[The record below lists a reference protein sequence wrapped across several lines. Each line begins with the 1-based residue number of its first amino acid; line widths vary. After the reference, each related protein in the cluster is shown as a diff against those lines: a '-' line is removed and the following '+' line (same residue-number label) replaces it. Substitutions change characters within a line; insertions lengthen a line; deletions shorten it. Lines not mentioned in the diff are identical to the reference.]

1 MGAELVFCVRLLDK
15 TFGAQ
20 GYSNIALDRALRDS
34 DLNPQQKSRM
44 SALYYGVIER
54 LPELDYVLSRYSKKP
69 PEKLDPTVRN
79 LLRCGVYQLAHMR
92 IPDNAAVNECV
103 NACKK
108 LRYTSASGFV
118 NAVLRGFVRDGKQI
132 PVPKDPA
139 LRCQVQYCAPDWLIK
154 QLSSEYGE
162 SVMDALLTD
171 ALGRPP
177 VTLRRNPLAG
187 DASAFLRAM
196 GDISVEK
203 HPLLPDCYRV
213 QGGDV
218 TRTDAFA
225 QGMFHVQDLASQLCC
240 LALDPQPGDTVL
252 DLCAAPGGKSF
263 TLAELMEDRGQLYAF
278 DLHTNRVKL
287 IAQGAQRLHLQ
298 CVHAQTGDA
307 SIHNPELPQADR
319 VLCDVPC
326 SGLGVI
332 RRKPEIKYKDPAA
345 FAGLPPV
352 QAKILENA
360 ARYVKP
366 GGYLVYST
374 CTLSRAENDGVVDGF
389 LQQHPEFEGVSFLE
403 TLGEPFGNWKV
414 TLHPGCFGSD
424 GFFMAKLKRAR

>member
-1 MGAELVFCVRLLDK
+1 MC
-15 TFGAQ
+15 
-20 GYSNIALDRALRDS
+20 
-34 DLNPQQKSRM
+34 
-44 SALYYGVIER
+44 
-54 LPELDYVLSRYSKKP
+54 
-69 PEKLDPTVRN
+69 
-79 LLRCGVYQLAHMR
+79 
-92 IPDNAAVNECV
+92 

-139 LRCQVQYCAPDWLIK
+139 LRRQVQYCAPDWLIK

-177 VTLRRNPLAG
+177 VILRRNPLAG

-196 GDISVEK
+196 GEIPVEK
-203 HPLLPDCYRV
+203 HSLLPDCYRV

-218 TRTDAFA
+218 TRTDAFV

-345 FAGLPPV
+345 FTGLPPV

-360 ARYVKP
+360 AHYVKP

>member
-34 DLNPQQKSRM
+34 ELNPQQKSRV

-139 LRCQVQYCAPDWLIK
+139 LRRQVQYCAPDWLIK

-203 HPLLPDCYRV
+203 HPLLSDCYRV

-414 TLHPGCFGSD
+414 PLHPGCFGSD

>member
-20 GYSNIALDRALRDS
+20 GYSNIALDQALRDS
-34 DLNPQQKSRM
+34 DLNPQQKSRV

-139 LRCQVQYCAPDWLIK
+139 LRRQVQYCAPDWLIK

-203 HPLLPDCYRV
+203 HPLLSDCYRV

-414 TLHPGCFGSD
+414 PLHPGCFGSD

>member
-1 MGAELVFCVRLLDK
+1 M
-15 TFGAQ
+15 
-20 GYSNIALDRALRDS
+20 
-34 DLNPQQKSRM
+34 
-44 SALYYGVIER
+44 
-54 LPELDYVLSRYSKKP
+54 
-69 PEKLDPTVRN
+69 
-79 LLRCGVYQLAHMR
+79 
-92 IPDNAAVNECV
+92 
-103 NACKK
+103 
-108 LRYTSASGFV
+108 
-118 NAVLRGFVRDGKQI
+118 
-132 PVPKDPA
+132 
-139 LRCQVQYCAPDWLIK
+139 
-154 QLSSEYGE
+154 
-162 SVMDALLTD
+162 
-171 ALGRPP
+171 
-177 VTLRRNPLAG
+177 
-187 DASAFLRAM
+187 
-196 GDISVEK
+196 
-203 HPLLPDCYRV
+203 
-213 QGGDV
+213 

-240 LALDPQPGDTVL
+240 LALDPQLGDTVL

-298 CVHAQTGDA
+298 CVHARTGDA
-307 SIHNPELPQADR
+307 SLHNPELPQADR

-345 FAGLPPV
+345 FTGLPPV

-360 ARYVKP
+360 AHYVKP

>member
-1 MGAELVFCVRLLDK
+1 M
-15 TFGAQ
+15 
-20 GYSNIALDRALRDS
+20 
-34 DLNPQQKSRM
+34 
-44 SALYYGVIER
+44 
-54 LPELDYVLSRYSKKP
+54 
-69 PEKLDPTVRN
+69 
-79 LLRCGVYQLAHMR
+79 
-92 IPDNAAVNECV
+92 
-103 NACKK
+103 
-108 LRYTSASGFV
+108 
-118 NAVLRGFVRDGKQI
+118 
-132 PVPKDPA
+132 
-139 LRCQVQYCAPDWLIK
+139 
-154 QLSSEYGE
+154 
-162 SVMDALLTD
+162 
-171 ALGRPP
+171 
-177 VTLRRNPLAG
+177 
-187 DASAFLRAM
+187 
-196 GDISVEK
+196 
-203 HPLLPDCYRV
+203 
-213 QGGDV
+213 

-332 RRKPEIKYKDPAA
+332 RRKPEIKYKDPAV

-389 LQQHPEFEGVSFLE
+389 LQQHPEFEGVSYL
-403 TLGEPFGNWKV
+403 
-414 TLHPGCFGSD
+414 
-424 GFFMAKLKRAR
+424 

>member
-34 DLNPQQKSRM
+34 DLNPQQKSRV

-132 PVPKDPA
+132 PVPKDPV

-177 VTLRRNPLAG
+177 VTLRRNTLAG
-187 DASAFLRAM
+187 DASGFLRAM

-203 HPLLPDCYRV
+203 IPLLPDCYRV

-332 RRKPEIKYKDPAA
+332 RRKPEIKYKDPAV

>member
-34 DLNPQQKSRM
+34 DLNPQQKSRV

-203 HPLLPDCYRV
+203 HPLLSDCYRV

-332 RRKPEIKYKDPAA
+332 RRKPEIKYKDPAV

>member
-34 DLNPQQKSRM
+34 DLNPQQKSRV

-203 HPLLPDCYRV
+203 HPLLSDCYRV
-213 QGGDV
+213 QGCDV

>member
-15 TFGAQ
+15 TFAGQ

-34 DLNPQQKSRM
+34 DLDPRQKSRV

-54 LPELDYVLSRYSKKP
+54 LPELDYVLSLYSKKP
-69 PEKLDPTVRN
+69 PEKLDLTVRD
-79 LLRCGVYQLAHMR
+79 LLRCGIYQLAHMR
-92 IPDNAAVNECV
+92 IPDNVAVNDCV
-103 NACKK
+103 TGAKK

-132 PVPKDPA
+132 PAPRDPA
-139 LRCQVQYCAPDWLIK
+139 LRRQVQYCAPEWLIE
-154 QLSSEYGE
+154 QLSGEYGE
-162 SVMDALLTD
+162 QVMDALLTD
-171 ALGRPP
+171 ALGRAP

-187 DASAFLRAM
+187 EEEAFLRAM
-196 GDISVEK
+196 GQVAVEK
-203 HPLLPDCYRV
+203 HPLLPDCYQV

-240 LALDPQPGDTVL
+240 RGLDPQPGDTVL

-263 TLAELMEDRGQLYAF
+263 TLAELMEDRGRLYAF
-278 DLHTNRVKL
+278 DLHPNRVKL

-298 CVHAQTGDA
+298 CVHAMTGDG
-307 SIHNPELPQADR
+307 SVHNPELPLADR

-360 ARYVKP
+360 GRYVKP
-366 GGYLVYST
+366 GGYLLYST
-374 CTLSRAENDGVVDGF
+374 CTLSRAENDRVVEGF
-389 LQQHPEFEGVSFLE
+389 LQQHPEFEGVSFLGS
-403 TLGEPFGNWKV
+403 LGAPFGDYKV
-414 TLHPGCFGSD
+414 TLDPGCFGSD
-424 GFFMAKLKRAR
+424 GFFMAKLKRTR

>member
-34 DLNPQQKSRM
+34 DLNPQQKSRV

-319 VLCDVPC
+319 VLCPVP
-326 SGLGVI
+326 GLG
-332 RRKPEIKYKDPAA
+332 
-345 FAGLPPV
+345 
-352 QAKILENA
+352 
-360 ARYVKP
+360 
-366 GGYLVYST
+366 
-374 CTLSRAENDGVVDGF
+374 
-389 LQQHPEFEGVSFLE
+389 
-403 TLGEPFGNWKV
+403 
-414 TLHPGCFGSD
+414 
-424 GFFMAKLKRAR
+424 

>member
-34 DLNPQQKSRM
+34 DLNPQQKSRV

-132 PVPKDPA
+132 PAPKDPA
-139 LRCQVQYCAPDWLIK
+139 LRRQVQYCAPDWLIK

-187 DASAFLRAM
+187 DEPAFLRAM
-196 GDISVEK
+196 GEISVEK

-213 QGGDV
+213 
-218 TRTDAFA
+218 
-225 QGMFHVQDLASQLCC
+225 
-240 LALDPQPGDTVL
+240 
-252 DLCAAPGGKSF
+252 
-263 TLAELMEDRGQLYAF
+263 
-278 DLHTNRVKL
+278 
-287 IAQGAQRLHLQ
+287 
-298 CVHAQTGDA
+298 
-307 SIHNPELPQADR
+307 
-319 VLCDVPC
+319 
-326 SGLGVI
+326 
-332 RRKPEIKYKDPAA
+332 
-345 FAGLPPV
+345 
-352 QAKILENA
+352 
-360 ARYVKP
+360 
-366 GGYLVYST
+366 
-374 CTLSRAENDGVVDGF
+374 
-389 LQQHPEFEGVSFLE
+389 
-403 TLGEPFGNWKV
+403 
-414 TLHPGCFGSD
+414 
-424 GFFMAKLKRAR
+424 

>member
-34 DLNPQQKSRM
+34 DLNPQQKSRV

-162 SVMDALLTD
+162 SATDALLTD

-203 HPLLPDCYRV
+203 HPLLSDCYRV

-307 SIHNPELPQADR
+307 SIHNPELPQAEPEQS
-319 VLCDVPC
+319 DVPC
-326 SGLGVI
+326 YGLGVI
-332 RRKPEIKYKDPAA
+332 RRKPEIKYKDPAV

-374 CTLSRAENDGVVDGF
+374 CTLSRAENDGVGDGF

>member
-34 DLNPQQKSRM
+34 ELNPQQKSRV

-139 LRCQVQYCAPDWLIK
+139 LRRQVQYCAPDWLIK

-203 HPLLPDCYRV
+203 HPLLSDCYRV

-278 DLHTNRVKL
+278 DLDTNRVKL

-414 TLHPGCFGSD
+414 PLHPGCFGSD

>member
-34 DLNPQQKSRM
+34 ELNPQQKSRV

-54 LPELDYVLSRYSKKP
+54 LPEFDYVLSRYSKKP

-139 LRCQVQYCAPDWLIK
+139 LRRQVQYCAPDWLIK

-203 HPLLPDCYRV
+203 HPLLSDCYRV

-414 TLHPGCFGSD
+414 PLHPGCFGSD